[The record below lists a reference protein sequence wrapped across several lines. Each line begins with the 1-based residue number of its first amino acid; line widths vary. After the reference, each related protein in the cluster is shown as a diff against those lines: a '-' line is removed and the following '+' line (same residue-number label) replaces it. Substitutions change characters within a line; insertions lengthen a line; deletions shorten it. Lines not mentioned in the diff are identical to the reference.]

1 MKRTPTEQ
9 HLRNEVGQLTHKIHQ
24 MIEDRRKMHADLVA
38 QRADM
43 TTALNLLELGTVRD
57 AIQVL
62 KDSLAYRNR
71 NREPRKTIPQR
82 DLDGPV

>member
-9 HLRNEVGQLTHKIHQ
+9 NLRNELGQLTHKVHQ

-43 TTALNLLELGTVRD
+43 TTAVNLLEMGCVRD
-57 AIQVL
+57 AILVL
-62 KDSLAYRNR
+62 KDALAYRER
-71 NREPRKTIPQR
+71 NREPRKRPPQR
-82 DLDGPV
+82 DPDGPV

>member
-9 HLRNEVGQLTHKIHQ
+9 NLRNELGQLTHKVHQ
-24 MIEDRRKMHADLVA
+24 MIEDRRKMHSDLVA

-43 TTALNLLELGTVRD
+43 TTAINLLDRGCTRD

-62 KDSLAYRNR
+62 KDSIAYRER
-71 NREPRKTIPQR
+71 NREPRKNPAPR
-82 DLDGPV
+82 DPDGPV